1 MKKTIEN
8 IENQPKMSILDAI
21 VTADKMTVEEK
32 EDLIPN
38 FIQKGTLVLKV
49 GRESVGK
56 STVISQ
62 MCAAFSN
69 GTATPFDD
77 AETFEGREPLRVI
90 YIDAE
95 ESEDVIAKRF
105 RDLHAS
111 NTLATLSKRHPLTAE
126 LTTTS
131 PMMKELVAGYKAD
144 VLVLSPISA
153 FLPPRCKATSKKDVA
168 QALRPLM
175 DIADEFN
182 CTIIMVQH
190 TNKIEHVDYR
200 KCISDSS
207 YFSEAPRTVV
217 MFGKTGTQGEIFASV
232 EKSSL
237 TSVYEPYQTR
247 IFRFERDR
255 QAVETV
261 GTTSK
266 KWRDYV
272 LQSQGRD
279 VADANK
285 SASAFERKT
294 KMQDTMDAIVKAL
307 EGSKALKRDEL
318 LNAAL
323 DNGGSAGMFE
333 RARKQLVSEGIITTQ
348 AMRGDGRVTYM
359 VYSLA
364 NDEGVEVEDVFDT
377 KGGAA

>member
-8 IENQPKMSILDAI
+8 IENQPKLSILDAI

-62 MCAAFSN
+62 TCAALSN

-77 AETFEGREPLRVI
+77 EETFEGREPLRVI

-131 PMMKELVAGYKAD
+131 PMMRELVAGYKAD

-175 DIADEFN
+175 DIADAFN

-266 KWRDYV
+266 HWRDFV
-272 LQSQGRD
+272 LASQGRD
-279 VADANK
+279 IAESNK
-285 SASAFERKT
+285 AASAVERKS
-294 KMQDTMDAIVKAL
+294 KLQDTLDAIVEAL
-307 EGSKALKRDEL
+307 NQSEPLRREQLIEQMASY
-318 LNAAL
+318 
-323 DNGGSAGMFE
+323 GGSTGQFE
-333 RARKQLVSEGIITTQ
+333 RARRQLMAEGIIKAETLK
-348 AMRGDGRVTYM
+348 GEGKSTYCL
-359 VYSLA
+359 YSLVT
-364 NDEGVEVEDVFDT
+364 DELEVEDIFNV